1 MSKLSKILE
10 QELSK
15 RNLSRYALAKNTNLS
30 ESILSKII
38 NDNLKISVD
47 SCARI
52 AIALSLDPF
61 YLLQARVD
69 DEMKELGNKLSEG
82 YEDVRKV

>member
-10 QELSK
+10 QELLK

-30 ESILSKII
+30 ESNLSKII

-69 DEMKELGNKLSEG
+69 DEMKELAMKLNEG